1 VNWVK
6 ESSKDAETPR
16 HCLAKLGN
24 YYGLQSEG
32 EMGKDSTMGSWSCG
46 RVASPRSIVR
56 EMQPTSEPPHLS
68 RQGTRKK
75 CSSLPLPNHSSYAE
89 AESSVMPKISV
100 HLANAV
106 HRILTTT
113 VWIRM
118 DRKETRIWVKEK
130 KKN

>member
-1 VNWVK
+1 
-6 ESSKDAETPR
+6 
-16 HCLAKLGN
+16 
-24 YYGLQSEG
+24 
-32 EMGKDSTMGSWSCG
+32 
-46 RVASPRSIVR
+46 
-56 EMQPTSEPPHLS
+56 MQPTSEPPHLS

-130 KKN
+130 KKTRKKRNK